1 MKSILRAAGIF
12 LGFATLCSAQT
23 DVWTAASGNWSSPPD
38 WSLGSPA
45 NNGTAQVYFD
55 IPFTFSS
62 TVDNSWSIA
71 SLDVG
76 SNAGAFTL
84 MHTGS
89 HTLTIGTSFTDNS
102 SNQVHADVALQGA
115 MTLSML
121 GTGTLTLTQL
131 SSYTGGTA
139 LSSGTLAD
147 GLAHAF
153 SSSSAFAVGSTS
165 TLDVNYNE
173 TIASLADNS
182 GGGTVDLASGALLT
196 MGGSATT
203 TFSGAIAGAGGVDVA
218 GTSTLTLSGTS
229 TYSGATEISSGAT
242 LVVGHNGAL
251 GSSAVSL
258 LGGATLNL
266 EGGITVANTLSFS
279 GTGNVLTGGGTV
291 GSAVVVGPAVVL
303 APAAS
308 PGGGPGDLTF
318 SSGLTI
324 ANGGTLSF
332 KLYDATG
339 AAGTGY
345 ALITATGGLNLT
357 ASAGMITFDLLS
369 VNASGNPA
377 AAINFNPANAYAW
390 KFAASGSAI
399 AGFSASQFNLVTTG
413 FNNSTA
419 GGSFSFSEVG
429 NNLFLDF
436 TPVPE
441 PATWAMLLA
450 GVALAG
456 VVACR
461 RRTLQVLGDAAHAG
475 VGVRSSG
482 PSTD

>member
-1 MKSILRAAGIF
+1 MKSILNAAGIF
-12 LGFATLCSAQT
+12 LGFATLSSAQT
-23 DVWTAASGNWSSPPD
+23 DVWTSASGNWSSPPN

-45 NNGTAQVYFD
+45 NNGTAQVYFG

-71 SLDVG
+71 SLAIA

-84 MHTGS
+84 THTGF
-89 HTLTIGTSFTDNS
+89 HTLTIGASFTDSS
-102 SNQVHADVALQGA
+102 SNQVQADVALQGA

-131 SSYTGGTA
+131 SSYTGGTM

-165 TLDVNYNE
+165 TLEVNYNE

-196 MGGSATT
+196 MGGNATT
-203 TFSGAIAGAGGVDVA
+203 TFSGVIAGAGGIDVA

-229 TYSGATEISSGAT
+229 TYSGATEVSNGAT

-266 EGGITVANTLSFS
+266 EGGITVTNPLSFS
-279 GTGNVLTGGGTV
+279 GTGNILTGGGTV

-318 SSGLTI
+318 NGGLTL

-345 ALITATGGLNLT
+345 GLITAAGGLNLT

-377 AAINFNPANAYAW
+377 AAINFNPAMSYTW
-390 KFAASGSAI
+390 RFAASGSAI
-399 AGFSASQFNLVTTG
+399 TGFSASQFNLVTTG
-413 FNNSTA
+413 FSNGTA
-419 GGSFSFSEVG
+419 GGSFSFTEVG
-429 NNLFLDF
+429 NNLYLDF

-441 PATWAMLLA
+441 PATWTLLLTGA
-450 GVALAG
+450 GLVAA
-456 VVACR
+456 
-461 RRTLQVLGDAAHAG
+461 LGGRHRAL
-475 VGVRSSG
+475 RKY
-482 PSTD
+482 

>member
-1 MKSILRAAGIF
+1 MKPILHVAGIF
-12 LGFATLCSAQT
+12 LTFATLCRAQT
-23 DVWTAASGNWSSPPD
+23 DVWTAASGNWSSPPN

-55 IPFTFSS
+55 VPFTFSS

-71 SLDVG
+71 SLDIA

-84 MHTGS
+84 GHTGS
-89 HTLTIGTSFTDNS
+89 HTLTIGTSFTDGS
-102 SNQVHADVALQGA
+102 SNQVQVDVALQGA

-165 TLDVNYNE
+165 TLEVNYNE

-182 GGGTVDLASGALLT
+182 GGGTVDVASGALLT

-203 TFSGAIAGAGGVDVA
+203 TFSGVIAGSGGIDVA

-229 TYSGATEISSGAT
+229 TYSGATEIGSGAT

-266 EGGITVANTLSFS
+266 EGGITVTNPLSFS
-279 GTGNVLTGGGTV
+279 GTGNILTGSGTV

-318 SSGLTI
+318 NSGLTL
-324 ANGGTLSF
+324 ANGGTLLF

-345 ALITATGGLNLT
+345 GLITAPGGLNLT

-369 VNASGNPA
+369 VNSSGNPA

-399 AGFSASQFNLVTTG
+399 AGFSASQFNLVTMG
-413 FNNSTA
+413 FSNSTA
-419 GGSFSFSEVG
+419 GGTFSFTEIG

-441 PATWAMLLA
+441 PATWALLLA
-450 GVALAG
+450 GAALVGLVAWRQRA
-456 VVACR
+456 
-461 RRTLQVLGDAAHAG
+461 LQVLGSAANTTLG
-475 VGVRSSG
+475 LRSSG
-482 PSTD
+482 STTA